1 MFRFVPW
8 TLEVKPDDVNT
19 TVFKFPVGVEF
30 NIAVLHV
37 TVTVNSIENMII
49 QKADAGIDFLFA
61 LYIVFKELSALCA
74 YVQEF
79 SALFCAYVISV

>member
-8 TLEVKPDDVNT
+8 TLEVKSDDVKT
-19 TVFKFPVGVEF
+19 TGFKFPVGVEF